1 MSVAQMHTGVFDSA
15 RLERVFGECFGATFN
30 TRLVGGAE
38 EPLYRPAADADG
50 ENLLFYR
57 ADYFASALHE
67 TAHWCIAGAA
77 RRRRVDFG
85 YWYEGDGRGPQQQR
99 AFEAMEA
106 RPQALEW
113 FFSRACGWP
122 FRVSLDNLE
131 GVGEPPDS
139 TGFRRQVTACAQ
151 QWQARG
157 LPTRA
162 AQFYGALCTAFGT
175 ATPAASL
182 RFDAADIG

>member
-1 MSVAQMHTGVFDSA
+1 MNALQASAGIFDSA
-15 RLERVFGECFGATFN
+15 RLERVFNACFGAAFN
-30 TRLVGGAE
+30 TRLVGGAD
-38 EPLYRPAADADG
+38 EPLYRPAADGQG

-67 TAHWCIAGAA
+67 TAHWCIAGAQ
-77 RRRRVDFG
+77 RRRQVDFG

-99 AFEAMEA
+99 AFQAVEA

-122 FRVSLDNLE
+122 FRVSLDNLQ
-131 GVGEPPDS
+131 GAGELPDS
-139 TGFRRQVTACAQ
+139 AGFRRQVAACAL

-157 LPTRA
+157 LPARA
-162 AQFYGALCTAFGT
+162 AQFYDALCAAFGT
-175 ATPAASL
+175 DTAADRL